1 MKRLLHLAL
10 LFLLG
15 TLVGLP
21 VGIYWMNRT
30 LVRNADAVGQ
40 RAEEAAVDYFAK
52 AQYRNADRESAR
64 QALLYT
70 IQTHNRMKASS
81 QLRGPSEQFDLAYC
95 YGELSLLEES
105 AGNADVAR
113 DYMRRAV
120 DTLKEAG
127 FKGTIVSE
135 HDIRERLSK
144 EPFVDAALTGKPQ

>member
-10 LFLLG
+10 WVLLG

-21 VGIYWMNRT
+21 AGIYWMNRS
-30 LVRNADAVGQ
+30 LVRKADAVG
-40 RAEEAAVDYFAK
+40 RLTEEAAVDYFAK
-52 AQYRNADRESAR
+52 AQYRNADRGSAR
-64 QALLYT
+64 QALLDA
-70 IQTHNRMKASS
+70 IQTHNRMKAQS
-81 QLRGPSEQFDLAYC
+81 QLRGNYEQYDLGYC

-113 DYMRRAV
+113 EYMQRAV

-144 EPFVDAALTGKPQ
+144 EPFVDAALTGKSQ